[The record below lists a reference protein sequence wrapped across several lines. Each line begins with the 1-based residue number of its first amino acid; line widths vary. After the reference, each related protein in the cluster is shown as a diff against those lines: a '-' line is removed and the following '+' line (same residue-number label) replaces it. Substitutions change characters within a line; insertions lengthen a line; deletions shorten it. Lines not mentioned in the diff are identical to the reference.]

1 MAAITTAVIAGVGLA
16 ASGYQTYKASQAA
29 KNMQEMSEDQY
40 NAMQTEKV
48 EQQKKLDQQKL
59 VYKRMKLE
67 NPYADIE
74 NQYAGMENVFEDL
87 TVSTEAAEF
96 QMEQGAQQR
105 SNIMQQMRGA
115 AGGSGIASLAQALAG
130 QGALQ
135 ARQVS
140 ADISQQEARNAAM
153 KAQGAMSVQQ
163 MKAQGA
169 TAADMARRGG
179 EAMLQEAETGRQA
192 TLLGMEQGSMAGA
205 NAAVQQA
212 MSNQM
217 SSMANQMQMHS
228 DASAS
233 YMSMATQA
241 AGMYGKQG
249 SGGGSSGSFN
259 QGNNLYDPY
268 GRSST
273 PSNITITPGNPWDNL
288 SGY

>member
-1 MAAITTAVIAGVGLA
+1 MAAITTAVIAGVGLV

-228 DASAS
+228 DAAS
-233 YMSMATQA
+233 T
-241 AGMYGKQG
+241 YGKIGMEAAASTDWG
-249 SGGGSSGSFN
+249 SFGGGINTGGLPTGYGGATTQLGYDYFN
-259 QGNNLYDPY
+259 DPT
-268 GRSST
+268 R
-273 PSNITITPGNPWDNL
+273 
-288 SGY
+288 